1 LECKVQ
7 VTTDVKGTPHI
18 SVLRRYGTG
27 GTGTDYLKLFYYDA
41 NNQQTDEVSDSTT
54 YANFTNE
61 KFHIGSMNSNSNY
74 LSGEFNELII
84 YKKALSEEDI
94 ASIVGYLNLK
104 YEIY

>member
-41 NNQQTDEVSDSTT
+41 SNQKTDEASAGSALKDFSR
-54 YANFTNE
+54 E
-61 KFHIGSMNSNSNY
+61 KFHVGSMQSNRDY